1 MPDADFS
8 LWVKPEQIAATIA
21 WLAGDAAA
29 AVRGALVPV

>member
-8 LWVKPEQIAATIA
+8 LWVKPEQIAAAIL
-21 WLAGDAAA
+21 WLASDAAS